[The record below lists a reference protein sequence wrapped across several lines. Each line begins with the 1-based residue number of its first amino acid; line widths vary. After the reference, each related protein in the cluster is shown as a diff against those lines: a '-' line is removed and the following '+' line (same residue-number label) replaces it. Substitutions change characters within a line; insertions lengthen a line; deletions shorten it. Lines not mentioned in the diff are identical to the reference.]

1 MNRYILLLIFFGS
14 FHPVISQ
21 NLVPNNSLELHSS
34 CPNNY
39 SQLTLCSSWTLV
51 ASHTGTT
58 DYFNTCGVAPVN
70 TTSAFWGTQT
80 PNTGNGYIGLLAWHS
95 ALPSGREYAQA
106 QLTSP
111 LVAGQTYTVSLMASL
126 GDICSFATTLQIYF
140 SNAPYVMSPAG
151 SSASITTVSP
161 QVVFTTVV
169 TNKTGWSGM
178 SFNYTAV
185 GGEQYMIVG
194 NFRND
199 AATVLTPA
207 AGGSNNQTYYF
218 IDDVSVI
225 LAPLPVELVSF
236 SGECKGGISHLQ
248 WSTSSEINN
257 NYFIVEESMD
267 GILFTEASRVEGAG
281 NSNMLKNY
289 SVDINNHQNLPV
301 YFRLIQVDFNGDTK
315 TYAPIYVGC
324 ENAWNHEC
332 PQFIFSNQQLQANL
346 DLKEAEEL
354 NFTLSDM
361 KGSLITSVNYTG
373 EVGQNSVTIPFEEIS
388 AGIYLVRM
396 LGPNHSCVQKFF
408 IN

>member
-1 MNRYILLLIFFGS
+1 
-14 FHPVISQ
+14 
-21 NLVPNNSLELHSS
+21 
-34 CPNNY
+34 
-39 SQLTLCSSWTLV
+39 
-51 ASHTGTT
+51 
-58 DYFNTCGVAPVN
+58 
-70 TTSAFWGTQT
+70 
-80 PNTGNGYIGLLAWHS
+80 
-95 ALPSGREYAQA
+95 
-106 QLTSP
+106 
-111 LVAGQTYTVSLMASL
+111 
-126 GDICSFATTLQIYF
+126 
-140 SNAPYVMSPAG
+140 
-151 SSASITTVSP
+151 
-161 QVVFTTVV
+161 
-169 TNKTGWSGM
+169 
-178 SFNYTAV
+178 V

-207 AGGSNNQTYYF
+207 AGGSNSQTYYF
-218 IDDVSVI
+218 IDDVSVM
-225 LAPLPVELVSF
+225 LAPLPVELISF

-257 NYFIVEESMD
+257 NYFIVEESID
-267 GILFTEASRVEGAG
+267 GILFTETMRVDGAG
-281 NSNMLKNY
+281 NSNVLKNY
-289 SVDINNHQNLPV
+289 SVNINNHQNLPV